1 MADVVRFNLAEM
13 ENLYLEAS
21 KHEAAFRGGI
31 REMDKIVEELSSLWT
46 SDETGTY
53 ETFRQL
59 FKEKLPSLN
68 EGDDYMKA
76 FCNKVEEKRSD
87 FQSAANRTNNSLS

>member
-13 ENLYLEAS
+13 ENLHAEAS
-21 KHEAAFRGGI
+21 KHETAFREGI
-31 REMDKIVEELSSLWT
+31 REMDKIVEELSNMWT
-46 SDETGTY
+46 SGETKTY

-59 FKEKLPSLN
+59 FKEKLPALN

-76 FCNKVEEKRSD
+76 FCDKVEQKRND
-87 FQSAANRTNNSLS
+87 FESAANRTNSSFN